1 MWCDG
6 SYYSARTMKNQAD
19 DCKPSDTPRT
29 DDFLYEPMG
38 SMCRAYA
45 WDKETFVPSC
55 FARTL
60 ERELNEANARIK
72 ELEDELARVADELHA
87 ERERD

>member
-1 MWCDG
+1 MWCEG
-6 SYYSARTMKNQAD
+6 SYYSSWTMNNQPN
-19 DCKPSDTPRT
+19 DCKLTPRT
-29 DDFLYEPMG
+29 DTEEQKQTQRYGCFMVKSD
-38 SMCRAYA
+38 
-45 WDKETFVPSC
+45 